1 VTKKTSPKKKKE
13 VAAEEDPGSPELAE
27 IAEEGDDQDAAEA
40 AAAAALLAEVMR
52 PLRMTHPPPEDADY
66 LKTNPAP
73 QTQRKAPQ
81 TAPSALSKVGL
92 LSTPGM
98 AEPESVS
105 YLIANYAKLAP
116 DVELVGF
123 VNGYQGLLLG
133 QTIAITPDM
142 RDKASKGALLTL
154 IKSAD
159 CRDPLLVAS
168 LSAAIESPSLAVTHG
183 VCKEGDKP
191 MRVAAEQVK
200 ALGLQ
205 VLHVIGGYETV
216 NAAVELAAFLASDGY
231 ELCVIALPK
240 TVDNDIAP
248 ITQTP
253 GAWSATEDGAQTFT
267 NEVANM
273 SADQPKA
280 LVVREMAGRDCG
292 WLTAST
298 ARRCHDTAALL
309 REEFAK
315 GTPPEGLT
323 RLTTAE
329 RFEVHAV
336 YVPEMSMEAIDIGK
350 EAARLK
356 AVLAEHSVVNVF
368 IADGLGIKELASQ
381 TMPAT
386 EGEPPPSFRDAI
398 GRVDP
403 SIKLGR
409 RSPAE
414 RFVEALSK
422 QVGAEETHYF
432 RSADYTRAME
442 CNDADRRL
450 VAATATLAVQKA
462 LQRQAGLV
470 GLDEDAIDPWRLRL
484 IELERLKPA
493 KPFDRGLGWFVE
505 MMEQI
510 GQAPIPIE

>member
-1 VTKKTSPKKKKE
+1 MEPTPRGPKKKKVTKKTSPKKKKE

-183 VCKEGDKP
+183 VCKEGDEP

-200 ALGLQ
+200 TLGLQ

-216 NAAVELAAFLASDGY
+216 NAAVEVSRRPRWSV
-231 ELCVIALPK
+231 ELSLVLTLTITITLTLTHSSLP
-240 TVDNDIAP
+240 
-248 ITQTP
+248 
-253 GAWSATEDGAQTFT
+253 S
-267 NEVANM
+267 
-273 SADQPKA
+273 
-280 LVVREMAGRDCG
+280 
-292 WLTAST
+292 LTARCLPCIRRLRSLRDRDAQDRRQRHRT
-298 ARRCHDTAALL
+298 DHADARGMVGDRGRRADFHQRGRQHERRPTQGARRA
-309 REEFAK
+309 
-315 GTPPEGLT
+315 
-323 RLTTAE
+323 
-329 RFEVHAV
+329 
-336 YVPEMSMEAIDIGK
+336 
-350 EAARLK
+350 
-356 AVLAEHSVVNVF
+356 
-368 IADGLGIKELASQ
+368 
-381 TMPAT
+381 
-386 EGEPPPSFRDAI
+386 
-398 GRVDP
+398 
-403 SIKLGR
+403 
-409 RSPAE
+409 
-414 RFVEALSK
+414 
-422 QVGAEETHYF
+422 
-432 RSADYTRAME
+432 
-442 CNDADRRL
+442 
-450 VAATATLAVQKA
+450 
-462 LQRQAGLV
+462 
-470 GLDEDAIDPWRLRL
+470 
-484 IELERLKPA
+484 
-493 KPFDRGLGWFVE
+493 
-505 MMEQI
+505 
-510 GQAPIPIE
+510 